1 MAGLLDIHNPLRLC
15 FSSADSNLFYRYADT
30 AWTLVE

>member
-15 FSSADSNLFYRYADT
+15 FSSADSNRFYRYADN

>member
-15 FSSADSNLFYRYADT
+15 FSSAGSNRFFRYADT
-30 AWTLVE
+30 AWILVE